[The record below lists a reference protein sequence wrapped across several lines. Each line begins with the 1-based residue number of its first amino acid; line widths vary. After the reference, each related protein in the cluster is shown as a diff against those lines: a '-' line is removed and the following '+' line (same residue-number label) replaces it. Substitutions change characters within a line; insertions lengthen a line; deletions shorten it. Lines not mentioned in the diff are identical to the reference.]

1 MRISDWSSDVCSSDL
16 GNKVI
21 AVAGTQ
27 RRATCRYVVPGKGG
41 ACGWSSRQCQCTA
54 LTNCLVRRRNRRGR
68 RKLDMCF
75 VKLEVTRQ
83 GAYQRAVS
91 NPHAV
96 VCTAGNELALAAGC
110 TGKQLQGQQ
119 SAAPLVAVAV
129 AGGTIEAF
137 KSNAAQHIG
146 VKQ

>member
-16 GNKVI
+16 VANYCYIEGMYAGGCAPVGNKVI

-68 RKLDMCF
+68 RKLDF
-75 VKLEVTRQ
+75 S
-83 GAYQRAVS
+83 AVDQ
-91 NPHAV
+91 V
-96 VCTAGNELALAAGC
+96 AA
-110 TGKQLQGQQ
+110 
-119 SAAPLVAVAV
+119 A
-129 AGGTIEAF
+129 
-137 KSNAAQHIG
+137 
-146 VKQ
+146 